1 MPVRI
6 RLQRHGKK
14 GKPFYWLVAA
24 DSRSKRDGR
33 YLEKI
38 GTYNPN
44 VNPAFIDVN
53 MDSALKWLE
62 NGAVPSETARNILS
76 HLGIMLKH
84 HLNGGIKK
92 GALTQEQADEKF
104 KKWMTEKEEKIKAKL
119 DGLIKDESEAKK
131 KKIEAEKAVNE
142 KRISDA
148 ANALAESEAS
158 EVEEAKSE
166 EAPGE
171 TATAEEAKPE
181 EAPAEDAKPEEAPA
195 EDTKPEEAPAE
206 EAKPEEAPAETTT
219 AEEAKPEEAPAEDA
233 KPEETPAEEAK
244 PEEAT
249 AETAPA
255 EEAKPEETSSD
266 EAKSEEATAEET
278 AEGKN
283 ATDEEDVSKK

>member
-62 NGAVPSETARNILS
+62 NGAVPSETSRNILS

-131 KKIEAEKAVNE
+131 KKIEAERAVNE

-158 EVEEAKSE
+158 EVEESNSE
-166 EAPGE
+166 EAPAETDTAEETPAEEAPTEEAPAE
-171 TATAEEAKPE
+171 TATAEETKPEEAKPEEAKPE
-181 EAPAEDAKPEEAPA
+181 EAPAETATA
-195 EDTKPEEAPAE
+195 EEAPAE
-206 EAKPEEAPAETTT
+206 EAKPEEAPAETAT
-219 AEEAKPEEAPAEDA
+219 AEEAS
-233 KPEETPAEEAK
+233 
-244 PEEAT
+244 
-249 AETAPA
+249 A

-266 EAKSEEATAEET
+266 E
-278 AEGKN
+278 
-283 ATDEEDVSKK
+283 EDISKK